1 MVQRKYTFYYLSKKY
16 SNRILASLC
25 SLSIVGLAAALMELN
40 DLDKLLWPVSIVLVV
55 MWAFLVGYFI
65 VKQGKKY
72 PEEITF
78 TQKGFRSLVFGHIPY
93 EDIISYHIDLF
104 PLGFSGMSPDMTG
117 FYLHIKLQ
125 DKRKLQFALNM
136 KYYEESIDAYMAF
149 TERFL
154 NEMAV
159 FGQMQREK
167 NVHPNASEGTRSHLR
182 DCHQSAV
189 VNFATAWKIMYKNEY
204 PK

>member
-1 MVQRKYTFYYLSKKY
+1 
-16 SNRILASLC
+16 ILASLC
-25 SLSIVGLAAALMELN
+25 LLPIIGLVAGLMELN

-55 MWAFLVGYFI
+55 MWVFLVGYFI
-65 VKQGKKY
+65 VKRAKKY

-78 TQKGFRSLVFGHIPY
+78 TQTWFRSLVFGHIPY
-93 EDIISYHIDLF
+93 EEIISYHIDLF
-104 PLGFSGMSPDMTG
+104 PRGFSGVSPDMTG

-125 DKRKLQFALNM
+125 NNRKLRFALNM

-149 TERFL
+149 TKRFL

-167 NVHPNASEGTRSHLR
+167 N
-182 DCHQSAV
+182 
-189 VNFATAWKIMYKNEY
+189 
-204 PK
+204 